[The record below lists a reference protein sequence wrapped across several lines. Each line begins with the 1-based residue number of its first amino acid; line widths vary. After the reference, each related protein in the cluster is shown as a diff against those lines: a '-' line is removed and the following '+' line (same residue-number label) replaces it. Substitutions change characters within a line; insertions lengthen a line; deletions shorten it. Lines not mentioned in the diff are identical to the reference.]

1 MRLKKIELYGFKSFA
16 DRTVLVFD
24 EGITGIVGP
33 NGCGKSNIIDAFRW
47 VIGEQSAKSMR
58 GDKMNDVIFAG
69 ASKRSSLN
77 YAEVSL
83 TFTEVKGALPIDFD
97 EVSVSRRVYRS
108 GDSEYRINR
117 NIVRLKDVQSLF
129 LGTGIG
135 KTGFSIFEQ
144 GKIDQ
149 IILNNPVQRRYI
161 FEEAAG
167 ILRFKQRKKEA
178 LNKLEQTQS
187 NLERARDIFDEVK
200 KRLATLSKQA
210 EAARRFKTNKSNFE
224 GLDKAV
230 FLAKWEGLKARNED
244 HLSKQTLIEEDK
256 SKHDASLEEME
267 GEIAKIE
274 KLLSSSDED
283 FQKVKEKVF
292 GTRGVK
298 EVAIVEER
306 SRKERVREG
315 EARDKTLRQD
325 SQELRK
331 RRKDNEK
338 EIAVFR
344 LDEEKFKETLKAEEI
359 KLKKSEKTVASA
371 EKEIGDLRD
380 SQKKSQKSLLH
391 SMEDL
396 NRWDGKLKDSRVRLE
411 SCQEKLAW
419 LEDQMKENSAT
430 LKSLRSD
437 IESKKK
443 VVDTTVGRI
452 DGLKGS
458 LIEAEDQV
466 ADTNLAIRKGQEEQ
480 KRVLGKV
487 AEVSA
492 RKEVLERLREEMEG
506 LSLDTRSLLRES
518 AKAKSPLKGLLQPLY
533 ERIVPKSGN
542 EEFLAT
548 ALRQYAQTIVVQK
561 SQDREKVLLFA
572 KENKLRD
579 FSLFCVEDA
588 RNEKNAAGKISGASS
603 LLDFVEKNEIAE
615 HFLQDV
621 YVVES
626 IDKAVALSRSKQ
638 NLEALVEGGIL
649 VDRHSVL
656 ASTTLGEG
664 STFVREAEVKVLS
677 TELKKVEGLCRKAE
691 ETLTALEQKKAL
703 ELSRR
708 GEIDQMM
715 RREEMKLVE
724 VNMFLQ
730 GAIANRDKVQGQLEA
745 NAEES
750 KTQKENTNKFGS
762 LIKEAEKELSVAQKN
777 SEKFRLIVEESE
789 RSLEGQ
795 LKVLE
800 ELKQEYRECELLH
813 KEQADEVRTVA
824 NSLNVLEMQAK
835 EWERQQGN
843 LEKELLTLSNSQEG
857 LVAREVEYRQKL
869 EAIEKE
875 LESQEAACDKLK
887 SQVEKQKELLEQKT
901 LTLRKY
907 REKIHKLE
915 EKRSSLG
922 IKAARSV
929 AELEALETSFHE
941 RYQINFEQASKMQL
955 PVVQDL
961 LIAEQALAQLR
972 REIEKAGDV
981 NMSSIDEYEQVHA
994 RHEFLNGQ
1002 LQDIGGSQE
1011 ELLKIIAKLDRAS
1024 RKALKETFDA
1034 IRKNFKKN
1042 FEILFGGGEA
1052 DLKLTESPDVLDA
1065 GIEIIAQPPGKQMRS
1080 ISLLSGGEK
1089 CMTAMAL
1096 LFAFFEVKPAPF
1108 CLLDEID
1115 APLDDSNI
1123 ARFVD
1128 LLKQF
1133 IEQTQFVIVTHNKRT
1148 MSIVDILVG
1157 VSMQEKGVS
1166 KLLSLEFT
1174 KETESSK
1181 EEALVTAS

>member
-1 MRLKKIELYGFKSFA
+1 MRLKKIELFGFKSFA

-69 ASKRSSLN
+69 ASKRKSLN

-83 TFTEVKGALPIDFD
+83 TFTDVKGALPIDFD

-117 NIVRLKDVQSLF
+117 NIVRLKDVQNLF

-135 KTGFSIFEQ
+135 KSGFSIFEQ

-187 NLERARDIFDEVK
+187 NLERARDIYAEVK
-200 KRLATLSKQA
+200 KRLETLGKQA
-210 EAARRFKTNKSNFE
+210 EAARRYKTNKSNFE
-224 GLDKAV
+224 ALDKAV
-230 FLAKWEGLKARNED
+230 FVAKWEGLKARNED
-244 HLSKQTLIEEDK
+244 HRSKRDLIEEDK
-256 SKHDASLEEME
+256 SKHDSALEEME

-274 KLLSSSDED
+274 KLLFTSDEEYH
-283 FQKVKEKVF
+283 KVKERVF
-292 GTRGVK
+292 STRGVK
-298 EVAIVEER
+298 EVVIVEER

-315 EARDKTLRQD
+315 ESRDKTLRQD

-338 EIAVFR
+338 EIAALR
-344 LDEEKFKETLKAEEI
+344 LEEEKLKEILKAEEAR
-359 KLKKSEKTVASA
+359 LKKSEKTVSTA
-371 EKEIGDLRD
+371 EKEIGDLRAKQKQ
-380 SQKKSQKSLLH
+380 SQKGLLQ
-391 SMEDL
+391 SVEEV
-396 NRWDGKLKDSRVRLE
+396 NRWDGKLKDGRVRLE
-411 SCQEKLAW
+411 NCQDKLTW
-419 LEDQMKENSAT
+419 LEEQKKENSIT
-430 LKSLRSD
+430 LKGLRSD

-443 VVDTTVGRI
+443 VVDATSGRI
-452 DGLKGS
+452 DSLKDS
-458 LIEAEDQV
+458 MIEAEERV
-466 ADTNLAIRKGQEEQ
+466 TEANLAIREAQEEQ
-480 KRVLGKV
+480 KRLLGKV

-492 RKEVLERLREEMEG
+492 RREVLERLREEMEG
-506 LSLDTRSLLRES
+506 LSSDTQALLRES
-518 AKAKSPLKGLLQPLY
+518 GKSKSSLNGLLEPLY
-533 ERIVPKSGN
+533 ERIVPKAGN

-548 ALRQYAQTIVVQK
+548 ALRHYAQTIVVQK
-561 SQDREKVLLFA
+561 SKDREKVLRFA
-572 KENKLRD
+572 EENKLCD

-588 RNEKNAAGKISGASS
+588 KKGKNTSDKVSGASALLS
-603 LLDFVEKNEIAE
+603 LVEKNEVAD

-626 IDKAVALSRSKQ
+626 VDKAIALTKSKQ
-638 NLEALVEGGIL
+638 NLEALVEGGIH
-649 VDRHSVL
+649 VDRHSVM
-656 ASTTLGEG
+656 ASTTQGEG
-664 STFVREAEVKVLS
+664 STFVREAEVKTLS
-677 TELKKVEGLCRKAE
+677 KELKKVEELCRKAE
-691 ETLTALEQKKAL
+691 DKLVALDQKKSGQI
-703 ELSRR
+703 SRKS
-708 GEIDQMM
+708 EIDQMM

-730 GAIANRDKVQGQLEA
+730 GAIANRDKAQSELES

-750 KTQKENTNKFGS
+750 KTQKENIEKFRS
-762 LIKEAEKELSVAQKN
+762 LIKDAEKELAIAQKDC
-777 SEKFRLIVEESE
+777 EKQRLIVEECE
-789 RSLEGQ
+789 RSLENR
-795 LKVLE
+795 LE
-800 ELKQEYRECELLH
+800 AQELLKQEYRECEAVY
-813 KEQADEVRTVA
+813 KEQADKVRTVA

-843 LEKELLTLSNSQEG
+843 LEKELLSLANSQES
-857 LVAREVEYRQKL
+857 LAAKEVEYREKL

-875 LESQEAACDKLK
+875 LEIEEAACDKLK
-887 SQVEKQKELLEQKT
+887 IHVEKQKELLEQKT

-915 EKRSSLG
+915 EKRNSLG

-929 AELEALETSFHE
+929 AELEALESSFHE
-941 RYQINFEQASKMQL
+941 RYQINFEQASQMEL
-955 PVVQDL
+955 PVVEDL
-961 LIAEQALAQLR
+961 QIAEKALAQLR

-981 NMSSIDEYEQVHA
+981 NMSSIDEYEQVHS
-994 RHEFLNGQ
+994 RHEFLSGQ

-1024 RKALKETFDA
+1024 RKSLKETFDA

-1052 DLKLTESPDVLDA
+1052 DLKLTESQDVLDA

-1123 ARFVD
+1123 ARFVNV
-1128 LLKQF
+1128 LKQF
-1133 IEQTQFVIVTHNKRT
+1133 IDNTQFVIVTHNKRT